1 MNIREKMRKGMLYTD
16 MYEGLPD
23 ERLRGKELIYDYNNT
38 RPSEQ
43 KKRGEIL
50 KNFLEVLERSLLLR
64 HHCMLHVAV
73 IYILVTTSMLIL
85 I

>member
-16 MYEGLPD
+16 MYEELPD

-50 KNFLEVLERSLLLR
+50 KKLFGSVGKEPFIETP
-64 HHCMLHVAV
+64 LHIAYGSN
-73 IYILVTTSMLIL
+73 IHIGDYSMLIL